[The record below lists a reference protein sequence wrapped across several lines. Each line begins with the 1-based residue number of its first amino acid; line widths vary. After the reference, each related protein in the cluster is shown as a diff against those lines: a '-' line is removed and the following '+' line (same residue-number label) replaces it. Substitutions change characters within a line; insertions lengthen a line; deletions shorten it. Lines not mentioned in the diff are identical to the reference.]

1 MKLNDCGREQEKK
14 SLSNGGVDFFSG
26 LNYIY
31 SKNDDEIKKC
41 YINCKKNK
49 NIVSRDQSYLNQW
62 KNKLFKKG
70 VILGLCSA
78 AIIQIGVSFIPKVV
92 RGNFVNTTTYVDDNE
107 LALEDEYQEELS
119 SEETVVSE
127 NLENI
132 DFNDISINY
141 NLDPK
146 MLMNYLFIQRNLLE
160 LKETLDSIGND
171 LDSIESDLAVIK
183 TDVKEFRED
192 VDIVFYRFVYIVLL
206 YLIDLIY
213 MLRNNGIEFFGHII
227 LLITNIIDYSSFKEG
242 KYVNDKKK
250 LDNSI
255 SELVS
260 LIQSNEG
267 IRIKFNSCYED
278 FVTKYGENEKIRSMY
293 DDVNSACYDEIKENK
308 FVKKR
313 IK

>member
-1 MKLNDCGREQEKK
+1 M
-14 SLSNGGVDFFSG
+14 
-26 LNYIY
+26 
-31 SKNDDEIKKC
+31 
-41 YINCKKNK
+41 
-49 NIVSRDQSYLNQW
+49 
-62 KNKLFKKG
+62 FKKG
-70 VILGLCSA
+70 VIFGLCSA

-146 MLMNYLFIQRNLLE
+146 MLMNYLFIQRKLLE

-213 MLRNNGIEFFGHII
+213 MLRNNGIEFFWHII